1 MNSYNKLNYLSKADA
16 KHEGF
21 FLTNHFSLIEHKVV
35 YIRRVRKINN
45 KLILIKSN
53 ANKKKGGKIDFQTKE
68 SKNMSKRNNELKKKK
83 LFS

>member
-1 MNSYNKLNYLSKADA
+1 LSKADA

>member
-1 MNSYNKLNYLSKADA
+1 MLNMK
-16 KHEGF
+16 GF

-53 ANKKKGGKIDFQTKE
+53 ENKKKAVKLISRQKNQRTCQKE
-68 SKNMSKRNNELKKKK
+68 ITN
-83 LFS
+83 